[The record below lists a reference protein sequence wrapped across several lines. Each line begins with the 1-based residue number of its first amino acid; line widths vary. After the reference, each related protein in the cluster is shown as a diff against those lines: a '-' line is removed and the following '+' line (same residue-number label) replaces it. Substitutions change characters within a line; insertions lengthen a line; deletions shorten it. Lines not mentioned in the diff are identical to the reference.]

1 MDSQSPTTR
10 PAVRSEWPVLLVAL
24 LVAAA
29 MLGLRAGTGS
39 LVPSDDAI
47 YAQVAREILAD
58 GRFPDLTWQGVPF
71 FEKGPLLFWALAG
84 SQAALGPT
92 MLAVR
97 LPGVLAGLALLAGLY
112 AVARRLG
119 LGRNAA
125 LTALG
130 ALLATS
136 LFYFNARRP
145 MTDVPGAA
153 LGLAGF
159 WALAFPGRS
168 VGATRARAVLGGG
181 MLGLAALCKLV
192 APVPFVL
199 ALGMLQASRAF
210 RRPGALALGLGVA
223 LVVAAPWHVAMGILH
238 GQAFT
243 DVYFG
248 YHLLERASRV
258 LVGEGAGATYAA
270 WVFSHEWPLIVP
282 WIAGAAVG
290 GLAVLRRR
298 PDGLVVLALLAGA
311 LLPLAGA
318 ATGLPHYLVPV
329 APAAALAVG
338 LLVERVGVRWPAAA
352 SIVAGAW
359 VAAAFVAT
367 SGRDLLRPDYG
378 PGAPAACASLADR
391 GLSDAVAGTWNLH
404 DPAVTWY
411 CNRPGRLYA
420 DNPGV
425 LAATRDIP
433 MLASWVVDAGDEDLR
448 ALATQNAIVITAP
461 EPLGDL
467 LARAVGLG
475 LRPEVVVN
483 ARTRLAVRLSVREAP
498 VP

>member
-1 MDSQSPTTR
+1 MDPHSPVTR
-10 PAVRSEWPVLLVAL
+10 SVGRSDLLVLLAAL
-24 LVAAA
+24 LVAGAL
-29 MLGLRAGTGS
+29 LGFRAGTGS
-39 LVPSDDAI
+39 LMPSDDAI
-47 YAQVAREILAD
+47 YAQVAREMLAD
-58 GRFPDLTWQGVPF
+58 GRFPDLAWQGVPF

-92 MLAVR
+92 MLALR
-97 LPGVLAGLALLAGLY
+97 LPGVLAGLGLLAGLY

-130 ALLATS
+130 VLLATS

-168 VGATRARAVLGGG
+168 AGATRARAVLGGG

-199 ALGMLQASRAF
+199 ALGLLQASRSF

-223 LVVAAPWHVAMGILH
+223 LVVAAPWHLAMTVLH
-238 GQAFT
+238 GRAFT
-243 DVYFG
+243 DIYFG
-248 YHLLERASRV
+248 YHLLARASRV
-258 LVGEGAGATYAA
+258 LVGEGAGATYGA
-270 WVFSHEWPLIVP
+270 WVFAHEWPLIVP
-282 WIAGAAVG
+282 WIAGTVVA
-290 GLAVLRRR
+290 GLAALRRQ
-298 PDGLVVLALLAGA
+298 PDGLVTVALLAGV

-329 APAAALAVG
+329 APAAALAGG
-338 LLVERVGVRWPAAA
+338 LLVERAGVRWPVAA

-378 PGAPAACASLADR
+378 PGAPAVCASLADR
-391 GLSDAVAGTWNLH
+391 GLLDAVAGTWNLH

-411 CNRPGRLYA
+411 CDRPGKLYA

-448 ALATQNAIVITAP
+448 ALAGVGAIVITAP

-475 LRPEVVVN
+475 LRPEVVAN
-483 ARTRLAVRLSVREAP
+483 ARTRLAVRLFVRE
-498 VP
+498 VPPP